1 MDSNDVNCI
10 FFFFSIIDL
19 YNFIDLTK
27 YKEINAIP
35 AKVIPRY
42 KRKESKSNWRA
53 NIEDKSKRRGINK
66 MSNVKKKKKLRE
78 KWSIIRQEYV
88 RNRENP
94 AKM

>member
-27 YKEINAIP
+27 YKEINA
-35 AKVIPRY
+35 KVIPRY
-42 KRKESKSNWRA
+42 KRKESKTNWRA
-53 NIEDKSKRRGINK
+53 NIEDKSKKRGINK

>member
-1 MDSNDVNCI
+1 
-10 FFFFSIIDL
+10 
-19 YNFIDLTK
+19 
-27 YKEINAIP
+27 
-35 AKVIPRY
+35 
-42 KRKESKSNWRA
+42 
-53 NIEDKSKRRGINK
+53 